1 VLALESFNETLNT
14 QPLYIPTSNHLS
26 KRDTYSDAID
36 KGLNYLCFLEFPFRT
51 RQSIYTTGAYLESS
65 GWTRYPD
72 AGGLRK
78 LDFLEPA
85 FNRLGLTYD
94 PADVEQIMW
103 QHDLWSV
110 NSKGQEAPVR
120 FYRLY

>member
-1 VLALESFNETLNT
+1 MLALESFSGSLNT

-36 KGLNYLCFLEFPFRT
+36 KGLNYLCFLESPFGT
-51 RQSIYTTGAYLESS
+51 RQSIYTTVGDLERS

-85 FNRLGLTYD
+85 FNRLGLTHD
-94 PADVEQIMW
+94 PADVEQVIW
-103 QHDLWSV
+103 QHDQRSE
-110 NSKGQEAPVR
+110 NSKGQEAPVC
-120 FYRLY
+120 FYRLC